1 MHTLKGS
8 AREVGAVQLGQRA
21 ETLEHIL
28 KTGGISHAAEG
39 RDELNHL
46 LSETARALRSVA
58 AAEKQKG

>member
-1 MHTLKGS
+1 M
-8 AREVGAVQLGQRA
+8 GAVQLGQRA

-39 RDELNHL
+39 LDELNHL
-46 LSETARALRSVA
+46 LNEAARALRSVA